1 MKKRIIFVLIL
12 FFVSFC
18 VFADDGIM
26 TVAETPTNEA
36 KSNTFY
42 LYLNKNGK
50 DQVWFSEKDD
60 PDNHITRH
68 IFPLV
73 TDDYPE
79 SVSTEVQL
87 NWSLQSENA
96 STISA
101 INVYFIGDD
110 SSGHND
116 SSETE
121 TGYMLRRVKKE
132 GGINYN
138 VSTSNPSSVT
148 GISAYN
154 NYTAINGAQ
163 KLEDRKITL
172 EKEVVIDGS
181 DKKIVL
187 TLTVTAPSVDG
198 NGNYAWMDEQYVGY
212 IKAEIVYGS

>member
-26 TVAETPTNEA
+26 TAAETPTNEA

-96 STISA
+96 SKISA

-110 SSGHND
+110 SPGHDD
-116 SSETE
+116 SSETKK
-121 TGYMLRRVKKE
+121 GYMLRRIKDE
-132 GGINYN
+132 GGINFSVTTYN
-138 VSTSNPSSVT
+138 SSVKNLAFQT
-148 GISAYN
+148 IPDVK
-154 NYTAINGAQ
+154 TATELSKRTIELNT
-163 KLEDRKITL
+163 D
-172 EKEVVIDGS
+172 VVIKGTN
-181 DKKIVL
+181 KNIVL
-187 TLTVTAPSVDG
+187 KLTVYAPGEDSEENRGWVE
-198 NGNYAWMDEQYVGY
+198 AQYVGY
-212 IKAEIVYGS
+212 IKAEIVYS